1 MDIRLA
7 LMAGTDIPIPECQL
21 TLHQPTIKE
30 ISFMGE
36 DDFFKGVQCLCLHK
50 SMFVEGKDVPSDINN
65 FQIFM
70 TMMMDKSTVDKK
82 DSVLQLL
89 SILFPHYR
97 VLLTPRSLLFQGDG
111 DSKMVDESNFEQ
123 MQNILRQVFCAI
135 TGPMDQQAFNP
146 ANEQAREIAQKLM
159 RGRQRVAAQKDGG
172 TTQSAFSRYLSVLTV
187 GLGSMSLLEL
197 TNCTMYQLYDLIER
211 YILYINWDIN
221 IRTRLAGGKPD
232 TQPEDWM
239 KNIH

>member
-1 MDIRLA
+1 MDKRLA
-7 LMAGTDIPIPECQL
+7 LMAGSDIPIPECQL

-36 DDFFKGVQCLCLHK
+36 EDFFKGVQCLCLHK
-50 SMFVEGKDVPSDINN
+50 TMFVEDKDALSNINN

-70 TMMMDKSTVDKK
+70 TMMMDKETVDKK
-82 DSVLQLL
+82 NSVLQLL
-89 SILFPHYR
+89 TILFPKYK
-97 VLLTPRSLLFQGDG
+97 VMITPRSLLFQGEG
-111 DSKMVDESNFEQ
+111 DSHMVDESNFEQ
-123 MQNILRQVFCAI
+123 MQEVIRTVFCAN

-159 RGRQRVAAQKDGG
+159 RGRQRVAAQKGG
-172 TTQSAFSRYLSVLTV
+172 STQSAFSRYLSILTI
-187 GLGSMSLLEL
+187 GLSSMSLHEL
-197 TNCTMYQLYDLIER
+197 VNLTMYQMYDLLER
-211 YILYINWDIN
+211 YMLYMNWDIN

-232 TQPEDWM
+232 SQPEDWM

>member
-1 MDIRLA
+1 MDVRLA
-7 LMAGTDIPIPECQL
+7 LMAGSDVPIPECQI
-21 TLHQPTIKE
+21 TLHQPSIKE
-30 ISFMGE
+30 ISFLGE
-36 DDFFKGVQCLCLHK
+36 DDFFIGVQCLCLHK
-50 SMFVEGKDVPSDINN
+50 SMFVEDKDALSNINN

-89 SILFPHYR
+89 SILFPHYK
-97 VLLTPRSLLFQGDG
+97 VLFTPRSLLFQGDG

-123 MQNILRQVFCAI
+123 MQDVLRKVFCAN

-146 ANEQAREIAQKLM
+146 ANDQAREIAQKLM
-159 RGRQRVAAQKDGG
+159 RGRQRVAAQKGG
-172 TTQSAFSRYLSVLTV
+172 STQSAFSRYLSILTI
-187 GLGSMSLLEL
+187 GLDSMSLHDLV
-197 TNCTMYQLYDLIER
+197 NCTMYQMYDLLER
-211 YILYINWDIN
+211 YMLYINWDLN

-232 TQPEDWM
+232 SQPEDWM